1 MRLPNWFHGLAVR
14 TLDSESSNPSSNL
27 GGTSF
32 FAPFCS
38 LFFRVIRIAK
48 CHPKVLIQM
57 RVASSFDNGPPVLRF
72 CQFNPLLLVREFFFF
87 QQGLFAEESTIQGLP
102 RVVGHVFLCLFWLMA
117 SRTEFNSLACELY
130 FHDHICQQH
139 LSCLRR
145 WGLAVSEHIQG
156 KKIVQTHHSR
166 LN

>member
-1 MRLPNWFHGLAVR
+1 
-14 TLDSESSNPSSNL
+14 
-27 GGTSF
+27 
-32 FAPFCS
+32 
-38 LFFRVIRIAK
+38 
-48 CHPKVLIQM
+48 M

-72 CQFNPLLLVREFFFF
+72 CQFNPLLLVREFFFPTRSVCRRINYSRAAACCS
-87 QQGLFAEESTIQGLP
+87 L
-102 RVVGHVFLCLFWLMA
+102 VGHVFLCLFWLMA